1 MEIVERS
8 VLPATTQDERP
19 RQMMCQESAPARG
32 LLHAE
37 EHGGKEMGDAEA
49 VSALLII
56 KFSLVK

>member
-19 RQMMCQESAPARG
+19 RQMCQESAPARG